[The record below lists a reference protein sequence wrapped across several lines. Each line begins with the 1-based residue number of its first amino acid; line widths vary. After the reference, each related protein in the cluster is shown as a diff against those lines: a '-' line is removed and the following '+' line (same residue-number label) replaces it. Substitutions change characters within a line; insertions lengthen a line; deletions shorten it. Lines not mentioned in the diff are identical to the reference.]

1 MSPSNKIFP
10 LPLLLL
16 RMVQIVLSVVEIVFN
31 ISESNSINES
41 CQQILALSYAI
52 LIGFTK

>member
-1 MSPSNKIFP
+1 MSTSNNIFP

-41 CQQILALSYAI
+41 FQQILALSYAI
-52 LIGFTK
+52 LIGLTK